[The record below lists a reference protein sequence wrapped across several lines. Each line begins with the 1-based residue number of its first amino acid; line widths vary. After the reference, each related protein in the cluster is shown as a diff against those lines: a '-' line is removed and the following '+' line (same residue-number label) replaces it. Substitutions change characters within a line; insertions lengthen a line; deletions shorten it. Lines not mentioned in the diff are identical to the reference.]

1 MINFE
6 EKTAYT
12 VEDLRRIVHLLRAPG
27 GCPWDGAQTHESIRR
42 NFLEEAYEVAEAIDE
57 KNPAHLKEELG
68 DVLLQVL
75 FHASIEED
83 AGRFTLDDV
92 ADGICK
98 KLIFRHPHVFGGAA
112 ATPDS
117 WEELK
122 RQEKGQTTY
131 TATLQ
136 SVAKSLP
143 GLWRAEKIQAKAEKA
158 GFEWPNV
165 QAAMDKLTEELEEL
179 QTAVADHS
187 NVEEA
192 ACTSVGSASGARHAG
207 AASPSQSHAVCR
219 SEDCP
224 VLSNRCRG
232 RPGRDLRE
240 IHSPVCRGGGG
251 GHSPGQGHE
260 GVGCVPA
267 DGAVEPGETPGKRR
281 EKG

>member
-1 MINFE
+1 MVNFQCMDH
-6 EKTAYT
+6 YSM
-12 VEDLRRIVHLLRAPG
+12 EDLLRIMELLRAPE
-27 GCPWDGAQTHESIRR
+27 GCPWDREQTHQSIRR
-42 NFLEEAYEVAEAIDE
+42 NMLEEAYEVAEAIDE

-187 NVEEA
+187 NVEEELGDLLFA
-192 ACTSVGSASGARHAG
+192 AVKAG
-207 AASPSQSHAVCR
+207 RFLHVD
-219 SEDCP
+219 SEQALTQACEKFI
-224 VLSNRCRG
+224 RRF
-232 RPGRDLRE
+232 R
-240 IHSPVCRGGGG
+240 
-251 GHSPGQGHE
+251 
-260 GVGCVPA
+260 
-267 DGAVEPGETPGKRR
+267 AVERLAQGESLDQMELAQLEELWARAKQQEG
-281 EKG
+281 

>member
-1 MINFE
+1 M
-6 EKTAYT
+6 
-12 VEDLRRIVHLLRAPG
+12 
-27 GCPWDGAQTHESIRR
+27 
-42 NFLEEAYEVAEAIDE
+42 AEAIDE

-143 GLWRAEKIQAKAEKA
+143 GLWRAEKA

-187 NVEEA
+187 NVEEELGDLLFA
-192 ACTSVGSASGARHAG
+192 AVKIARFFQIDAEDALAG
-207 AASPSQSHAVCR
+207 TCEKFIRRFAGVEAAVTAQ
-219 SEDCP
+219 
-224 VLSNRCRG
+224 
-232 RPGRDLRE
+232 GRDMRE
-240 IHSPVCRGGGG
+240 LDVS
-251 GHSPGQGHE
+251 QLM
-260 GVGCVPA
+260 A
-267 DGAVEPGETPGKRR
+267 LWNR
-281 EKG
+281 EKHPENEERKGNHHEQD

>member
-143 GLWRAEKIQAKAEKA
+143 GLWRAEKIQSKTAKA
-158 GFEWPNV
+158 GFDWTSSLQALDKLEEEV
-165 QAAMDKLTEELEEL
+165 RELRAALEAGQAADAPHGIREELGDTLFMAAKIAQMSGVDPEDAL
-179 QTAVADHS
+179 HRACDKFDRRFRA
-187 NVEEA
+187 VEEA
-192 ACTSVGSASGARHAG
+192 ADKPLPECGEAELLALWNDAKSHD
-207 AASPSQSHAVCR
+207 PS
-219 SEDCP
+219 
-224 VLSNRCRG
+224 
-232 RPGRDLRE
+232 
-240 IHSPVCRGGGG
+240 
-251 GHSPGQGHE
+251 
-260 GVGCVPA
+260 
-267 DGAVEPGETPGKRR
+267 
-281 EKG
+281 

>member
-98 KLIFRHPHVFGGAA
+98 KLIF
-112 ATPDS
+112 
-117 WEELK
+117 L
-122 RQEKGQTTY
+122 
-131 TATLQ
+131 L
-136 SVAKSLP
+136 
-143 GLWRAEKIQAKAEKA
+143 I
-158 GFEWPNV
+158 
-165 QAAMDKLTEELEEL
+165 
-179 QTAVADHS
+179 
-187 NVEEA
+187 
-192 ACTSVGSASGARHAG
+192 
-207 AASPSQSHAVCR
+207 
-219 SEDCP
+219 
-224 VLSNRCRG
+224 
-232 RPGRDLRE
+232 
-240 IHSPVCRGGGG
+240 
-251 GHSPGQGHE
+251 
-260 GVGCVPA
+260 
-267 DGAVEPGETPGKRR
+267 
-281 EKG
+281 

>member
-187 NVEEA
+187 NVEEELGDLLFA
-192 ACTSVGSASGARHAG
+192 AVKIARFFQIDAEDALAG
-207 AASPSQSHAVCR
+207 TCEKFIRRFAGVEAAVTAQDRDMRELDVSQLMA
-219 SEDCP
+219 
-224 VLSNRCRG
+224 LWN
-232 RPGRDLRE
+232 
-240 IHSPVCRGGGG
+240 
-251 GHSPGQGHE
+251 
-260 GVGCVPA
+260 
-267 DGAVEPGETPGKRR
+267 R
-281 EKG
+281 EKHPENEERKGNHHEQD

>member
-98 KLIFRHPHVFGGAA
+98 KLIFRHPHVFGGAV

-179 QTAVADHS
+179 QTAD
-187 NVEEA
+187 
-192 ACTSVGSASGARHAG
+192 
-207 AASPSQSHAVCR
+207 
-219 SEDCP
+219 
-224 VLSNRCRG
+224 
-232 RPGRDLRE
+232 
-240 IHSPVCRGGGG
+240 
-251 GHSPGQGHE
+251 
-260 GVGCVPA
+260 
-267 DGAVEPGETPGKRR
+267 
-281 EKG
+281 